1 MIQVL
6 WEEREDRL
14 TLQVTGHAG
23 SAPAGQD
30 LICAGMTTLVYAL
43 AQTLQSSG
51 ERLAEEPDIQL
62 SPGFALIRAKAKP
75 ETLRGAFQMAINGA
89 KLLATHYPECVAVS
103 QSKENHACI
112 KGINNLSGFFS
123 CLQKEPRGLRA

>member
-6 WEEREDRL
+6 WGEQGDWL

-51 ERLAEEPDIQL
+51 ERLEEEPDIQL

-75 ETLRGAFQMAINGA
+75 ACLGLLREDFALVCNGVA
-89 KLLATHYPECVAVS
+89 LLAAHYPECV
-103 QSKENHACI
+103 QCHELRENERSI
-112 KGINNLSGFFS
+112 VRSI
-123 CLQKEPRGLRA
+123 